1 MSGPSLQLRRLR
13 RKSLTRQ
20 GVGWA
25 TMGLGMHLREL
36 SRLRIGVTLSLV
48 LAAVA
53 ALWSVDRIS
62 LLPPKLAPRSLAMA
76 TAYTQVMVDSP
87 KSALLDLNVD
97 SGGIS
102 NMTNRALLVGTLA
115 GSPPVADFISRRTGV
130 PASELQIQAPSTP
143 AHPAPRSVTGRSNGP
158 TDLLRSP
165 HQYRLDIYAD
175 PIVPFLDIYAQ
186 APTAIAAAQLANG
199 AADGLSDYIQGIA
212 ASQGSTKYAQIRL
225 RQFGRAQGK
234 VINPGVDFEVALLT
248 FLIVFAIGC
257 AASVA
262 VGRIRRGWSVAG
274 ASVGP

>member
-1 MSGPSLQLRRLR
+1 
-13 RKSLTRQ
+13 
-20 GVGWA
+20 
-25 TMGLGMHLREL
+25 MHLREL

-76 TAYTQVMVDSP
+76 TAYTQVMVDTP

-115 GSPPVADFISRRTGV
+115 GSPPVVNFISRRTGV

-143 AHPAPRSVTGRSNGP
+143 AHPAPRSVAGRSNGP

-165 HQYRLDIYAD
+165 NQYRLDIYAD

-186 APTAIAAAQLANG
+186 APTASAAAQLANG

-212 ASQGSTKYAQIRL
+212 ASRGSTKYAQIRL

-234 VINPGVDFEVALLT
+234 VINPGVDFEVAFLT
-248 FLIVFAIGC
+248 FLIVFAMGC